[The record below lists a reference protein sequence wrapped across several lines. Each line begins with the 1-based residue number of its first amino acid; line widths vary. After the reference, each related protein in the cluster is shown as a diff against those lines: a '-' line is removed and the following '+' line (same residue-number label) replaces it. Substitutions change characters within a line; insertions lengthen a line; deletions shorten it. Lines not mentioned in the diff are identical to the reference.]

1 MAGPD
6 LLPGALPALTTLR
19 LGWRNLARNR
29 RRTWI
34 TASTVAI
41 AVLLAQF
48 GMALMVGIERQSFD
62 NLINY
67 QTAHAKLYAAGYF
80 DNRTELPLD
89 RSLDDLATIRRTAAA
104 VPGVAAT
111 TPRLTFQA
119 ELSNGSEQLPTLA
132 VGIDVAG
139 SDTDVF
145 QLPTAVT
152 AGRYLRAGD
161 EGLLLGSDLTRLFE
175 VGAGDWVTLVTK
187 TRDGAFEAMDLQV
200 VGVIGTG
207 NPLIDRS
214 AFLPIELAQRLLA
227 MPGRATELAVRFDRG
242 AEAATLRRLRDAL
255 GPAGG
260 VDVKGWRDVE
270 ADFMALVESKRGG
283 MVVMVALFLV
293 LAMVGVTNTV
303 LMAAY
308 ERTREIGMLM
318 AMGLRGR
325 GVRTLFL
332 AEGASIGL
340 LGGVTGTAAALG
352 VLALLSG
359 GIDFR
364 ALYGDVD
371 IGYPVQ
377 GLVYPALQPARL
389 VVVAALMAVVAA
401 LASLYPAARA
411 SRQQPVVALRHV

>member
-1 MAGPD
+1 
-6 LLPGALPALTTLR
+6 
-19 LGWRNLARNR
+19 
-29 RRTWI
+29 
-34 TASTVAI
+34 
-41 AVLLAQF
+41 
-48 GMALMVGIERQSFD
+48 
-62 NLINY
+62 
-67 QTAHAKLYAAGYF
+67 
-80 DNRTELPLD
+80 
-89 RSLDDLATIRRTAAA
+89 
-104 VPGVAAT
+104 
-111 TPRLTFQA
+111 
-119 ELSNGSEQLPTLA
+119 
-132 VGIDVAG
+132 
-139 SDTDVF
+139 
-145 QLPTAVT
+145 
-152 AGRYLRAGD
+152 
-161 EGLLLGSDLTRLFE
+161 
-175 VGAGDWVTLVTK
+175 
-187 TRDGAFEAMDLQV
+187 
-200 VGVIGTG
+200 
-207 NPLIDRS
+207 
-214 AFLPIELAQRLLA
+214 
-227 MPGRATELAVRFDRG
+227 
-242 AEAATLRRLRDAL
+242 
-255 GPAGG
+255 
-260 VDVKGWRDVE
+260 
-270 ADFMALVESKRGG
+270 